1 MYSAWER
8 IDFSFRVAEAPL
20 KIFNRVELSKRV
32 KLLAFSSELFNP
44 AFSTYFSFLR
54 SRIDSSFAVML
65 FRSILN
71 NNQSREEV
79 NIKVSWRVYILELD
93 SVRYRESWRSILFER
108 KSDRFVNRRR

>member
-32 KLLAFSSELFNP
+32 KLLAFPRNSLTLLSLRTFP
-44 AFSTYFSFLR
+44 SFDRESIHRLR
-54 SRIDSSFAVML
+54 L

-79 NIKVSWRVYILELD
+79 NIKVSSRVYILELD